1 MSGDLVE
8 VLGSIGR
15 PRVLVVGDLILD
27 RYVWGETQRIS
38 PEAPIPVLSVQ
49 EQDSRPGGAGNVVNA
64 LAGLDVA
71 VSCCGA
77 VGNDE
82 DGRTLAAMIQALC
95 AGACEVLVD
104 PDRPTTVKTRFIG
117 YVQSARRAMHHI
129 LRVDNESTDVIS
141 ESLEAEFVS
150 CVERLLAE
158 QDAVIISDYAKGLLP
173 DAALQRVLGACR
185 SAGVPAIVD
194 PRLGGDYS
202 AYAGAALLTPNRYE
216 TQVAAGGSIRTGEE
230 MRAAA
235 ETLCAAL
242 NLEAIVMTLDRDGMY
257 LYEAERT
264 ESGVSPRHAAL
275 YGTEPREVYDVTGAG
290 DVVVSVL
297 GMCMG
302 AGVGLPVAV
311 QLANAAAGIEVGKV
325 GAARVTRGEIAAEL
339 RVRESGLSEKLKT
352 HDELLK
358 ILEERRRKNEVIV
371 FTNGCFD
378 LLHVGHMEYLKFAR
392 QQGDLLVVALNSD
405 RSVRE
410 LKGAGRPILK
420 ETDRARLLAALEY
433 VDYVVMFDET
443 TPEKLIKETKPSV
456 LVKGE
461 DWREKGV
468 VGREVVESY
477 GGRVVLAPF
486 VEGVSTTEIVSRII
500 ETYGNAQS

>member
-1 MSGDLVE
+1 
-8 VLGSIGR
+8 
-15 PRVLVVGDLILD
+15 
-27 RYVWGETQRIS
+27 
-38 PEAPIPVLSVQ
+38 
-49 EQDSRPGGAGNVVNA
+49 
-64 LAGLDVA
+64 
-71 VSCCGA
+71 
-77 VGNDE
+77 
-82 DGRTLAAMIQALC
+82 
-95 AGACEVLVD
+95 
-104 PDRPTTVKTRFIG
+104 
-117 YVQSARRAMHHI
+117 
-129 LRVDNESTDVIS
+129 
-141 ESLEAEFVS
+141 
-150 CVERLLAE
+150 
-158 QDAVIISDYAKGLLP
+158 
-173 DAALQRVLGACR
+173 
-185 SAGVPAIVD
+185 
-194 PRLGGDYS
+194 
-202 AYAGAALLTPNRYE
+202 
-216 TQVAAGGSIRTGEE
+216 
-230 MRAAA
+230 
-235 ETLCAAL
+235 
-242 NLEAIVMTLDRDGMY
+242 
-257 LYEAERT
+257 
-264 ESGVSPRHAAL
+264 
-275 YGTEPREVYDVTGAG
+275 
-290 DVVVSVL
+290 
-297 GMCMG
+297 
-302 AGVGLPVAV
+302 
-311 QLANAAAGIEVGKV
+311 
-325 GAARVTRGEIAAEL
+325 
-339 RVRESGLSEKLKT
+339 
-352 HDELLK
+352 LLK